1 MIDAVGSK
9 AAYDELLTKSHGNR
23 CLIILEGLDEISAHW
38 QQNDTMFCQLV
49 KTTTFLSHANILVT
63 SRPHACIDLHRDI
76 KGYTR
81 TIEIVGFD
89 KPQIKEYAELYFHNS
104 NTAEKF
110 MGQINNDPHISSLCY
125 VPLCLNMVLE
135 CFKYNNETLHTTL
148 TKLYQSFILSK
159 VDEHIHFKNAMPL
172 GTVPNRV
179 ETGSVPLTRMTH

>member
-1 MIDAVGSK
+1 MIRLRAIQERTLKEEMIDTVGSE

-63 SRPHACIDLHRDI
+63 SRPHACMHLYRDI
-76 KGYTR
+76 KDHTR

-89 KPQIKEYAELYFHNS
+89 KPQIKDYAELYFHNS

-110 MGQINNDPHISSLCY
+110 MGQINNDPRVSSLCY

-135 CFKYNNETLHTTL
+135 YGAPFVSKICILIGI
-148 TKLYQSFILSK
+148 FI
-159 VDEHIHFKNAMPL
+159 
-172 GTVPNRV
+172 
-179 ETGSVPLTRMTH
+179 